1 MSLSPPVDNSG
12 ETDYTAKI
20 REVARTL
27 KAWRGPI
34 VLIAHVDPDG
44 DALGSTLALKRA
56 LDALGKETT
65 LPLDA
70 PRYLSFLAEEGEL
83 SPPLE
88 RLPEGCLLA
97 ILDVADEDRAE
108 GAPLAGAAYTLNID
122 HHGTNAR
129 FGDLACV
136 EPSRAA
142 TAHIVKDVVDALGVA
157 WTPAIAT
164 PCLTGILTDTG
175 NLRFGNTTP
184 ETLQAAGALIAHG
197 VPYAELTDRLQW
209 RHPDYFRMLGKVMST
224 VEFPLGGLVA
234 VARITQA
241 MRDEIGPTDDD
252 SDDYVGFIR
261 YAEGAQLAIF
271 LKERTDD
278 EGPKTKL
285 SVRAR
290 EGVSAQA
297 VCLAFGGGGHVAA
310 AGATVHAGLEE
321 ARRQVLEVAKEE
333 LRAKG
338 FAVPEASSPA

>member
-1 MSLSPPVDNSG
+1 MTSLPSARTSGVDNSG
-12 ETDYTAKI
+12 EADYRAKVQAI
-20 REVARTL
+20 ADKL
-27 KAWRGPI
+27 SAWQGPI

-56 LDALGKETT
+56 LAALGKETL

-70 PRYLSFLAEEGEL
+70 PRYLAFLAEEGEL
-83 SPPLE
+83 AGPLE
-88 RLPEGCLLA
+88 RLPGGCLLA

-108 GAPLAGAAYTLNID
+108 GAPLEGATFTVNID

-142 TAHIVKDVVDALGVA
+142 TAHIVKDIIDALPVA
-157 WTPAIAT
+157 WTAAIAT

-184 ETLQAAGALIAHG
+184 ETLRAAGELVAKG
-197 VPYAELTDRLQW
+197 VSYADLTDRLQW

-234 VARITQA
+234 MARLTQR

-271 LKERTDD
+271 LKERSDD

-310 AGATVHAGLEE
+310 AGATLHVDMEE
-321 ARRQVLEVAKEE
+321 ARRQVLEVVKEE
-333 LRAKG
+333 LGAKG
-338 FAVPEASSPA
+338 FNVPT